1 MASAEVKNNTGEELV
16 KWASS
21 ESVRLIEQPRI
32 RTHFKI
38 GSRKSKLAM
47 VQSE

>member
-1 MASAEVKNNTGEELV
+1 MENNNLAIV
-16 KWASS
+16 SNQNQ
-21 ESVRLIEQPRI
+21 II
-32 RTHFKI
+32 NRTHFKI

>member
-1 MASAEVKNNTGEELV
+1 MASNTDQ
-16 KWASS
+16 
-21 ESVRLIEQPRI
+21 ESTEKETKLTPDPP